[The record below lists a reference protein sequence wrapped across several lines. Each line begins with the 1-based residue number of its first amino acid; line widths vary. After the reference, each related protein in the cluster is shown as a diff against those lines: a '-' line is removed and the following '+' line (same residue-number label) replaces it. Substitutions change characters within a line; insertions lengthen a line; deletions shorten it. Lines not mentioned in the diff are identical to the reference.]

1 MKIKLNQKQ
10 KVTIYIGLFLIAAS
24 LVAWIG
30 FGAEIFTKTKVLV
43 EKTDELFG
51 TTYKEFENKFVL
63 GLDYTA
69 AFSFAVLLIT
79 SIIVFF
85 QRTKKEKEL

>member
-1 MKIKLNQKQ
+1 MKLKLNQKQ
-10 KVTIYIGLFLIAAS
+10 KVTIYIGLSFILAALII
-24 LVAWIG
+24 WIA
-30 FGAEIFTKTKVLV
+30 FGAEIFTKTQVMV

-51 TTYKEFENKFVL
+51 TKYKEFENKFVL

-69 AFSFAVLLIT
+69 AFSFAILII
-79 SIIVFF
+79 SLMIAFF